1 MAFKDLQKYSA
12 NQVILTSD
20 RLVFN
25 ARLDNIFLITKKD
38 VAISSG
44 GSFHINVG
52 EEVIVNSPKTTF
64 GLGNDAQPVA
74 KADSLV
80 NTLSNII
87 SELSKFLTTLTT
99 AKGLV
104 TGGTAE
110 LTSVNT
116 AAASLNSKLSNILKK
131 LEDIKSKTVYAN

>member
-1 MAFKDLQKYSA
+1 MSFKDLQKYSA

-25 ARLDNIFLITKKD
+25 AKLDNIFLITKKD

-52 EEVIVNSPKTTF
+52 GEVIINTPKTTF

-80 NTLSNII
+80 NTLSSII
-87 SELSKFLTTLTT
+87 LELSKFLSALTT
-99 AKGLV
+99 AKGMV

-110 LTSVNT
+110 LTTINS
-116 AAASLNSKLSNILKK
+116 AATSLNSKLPNILKQLDK
-131 LEDIKSKTVYAN
+131 IKSTITYTN